1 MQWPNRMVA
10 GVKRMWEFCGVRVQ
24 GGGVGARQLPL
35 GQGCPGDAPRVMDD
49 NTCHAM
55 PITATLDCET
65 GPGECAN
72 AGFKS
77 LGAPVQKLWG
87 APLSERKAASTILSN
102 FVQELLKIGFP
113 ISDPKFS

>member
-1 MQWPNRMVA
+1 MNCAQGAAALLWIVHDHVGMIIEHAAAIGHALPATLRHEEDNDDTKWTQDLHRMVA

-55 PITATLDCET
+55 PIT
-65 GPGECAN
+65 
-72 AGFKS
+72 
-77 LGAPVQKLWG
+77 
-87 APLSERKAASTILSN
+87 RR
-102 FVQELLKIGFP
+102 
-113 ISDPKFS
+113 